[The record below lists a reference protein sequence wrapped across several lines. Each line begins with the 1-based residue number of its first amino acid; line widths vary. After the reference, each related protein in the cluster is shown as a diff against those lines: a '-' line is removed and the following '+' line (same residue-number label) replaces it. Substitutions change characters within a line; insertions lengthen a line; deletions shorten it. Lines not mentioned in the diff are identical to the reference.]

1 MHDTLWTI
9 YSLQFLRSIS
19 SFRIDNSDGSESVT
33 FKMNSRLVK
42 LCRIYSNSL
51 KTSNEGKSSRGSFL
65 GDRIQ
70 VKKEKEKVKGLL
82 KVENAISL
90 SS

>member
-1 MHDTLWTI
+1 M
-9 YSLQFLRSIS
+9 
-19 SFRIDNSDGSESVT
+19 
-33 FKMNSRLVK
+33 
-42 LCRIYSNSL
+42 
-51 KTSNEGKSSRGSFL
+51 SNEGKSSRGWFL